1 MDRICIKDLESI
13 QLYTDTKAAGEKD
26 DLSLSVNYADICH
39 FAERKMKEKDYKLI
53 EAAAQHL
60 AMDILLEFDRVDQ
73 AEVTIK
79 KPWAPILLPLDTV
92 SVTVKRGW
100 KTVYLSIG
108 SNLGDR
114 QNYIEEAL
122 TDLRKD
128 KKIRNVVCSSLLET
142 KPYGYTDQ
150 PDFLNGAV
158 RLRTL
163 YSPEELLKRIHET
176 EERGQRTREIHW
188 GPRTI
193 WISFCMRTR

>member
-1 MDRICIKDLESI
+1 
-13 QLYTDTKAAGEKD
+13 
-26 DLSLSVNYADICH
+26 
-39 FAERKMKEKDYKLI
+39 
-53 EAAAQHL
+53 
-60 AMDILLEFDRVDQ
+60 MDILLEFDRVDQ

-176 EERGQRTREIHW
+176 EERGQRSGKST
-188 GPRTI
+188 GDPAPLI